1 MKLIITFLATTVLSI
16 NALAQDISFTKE
28 NLQAELDRYTPIT
41 EQQDFFALTI
51 KEPVLDL
58 LSHQQRLSIRSAVHI
73 NTIFGTAHQ
82 GWIKVD
88 GKLRYQRSNH
98 SFYIDDPRITE
109 FHFADLPTAFK
120 PQVQALVED
129 VLAKAVTDYPLYTL
143 SDKSFEE
150 SMAKMMLKSIVIKD
164 NAVVAAL
171 SPF

>member
-51 KEPVLDL
+51 NEPVLDL

-109 FHFADLPTAFK
+109 FHFADLPTVFK
-120 PQVQALVED
+120 PKVKELVKD
-129 VLAKAVTDYPLYTL
+129 VLAKEFKNYPLYPL
-143 SDKSFEE
+143 SEK
-150 SMAKMMLKSIVIKD
+150 ALKSPW
-164 NAVVAAL
+164 L
-171 SPF
+171 R

>member
-1 MKLIITFLATTVLSI
+1 MLDYLS
-16 NALAQDISFTKE
+16 
-28 NLQAELDRYTPIT
+28 Y
-41 EQQDFFALTI
+41 QQTL
-51 KEPVLDL
+51 
-58 LSHQQRLSIRSAVHI
+58 RIRSSAYI
-73 NTIFGTAHQ
+73 NTILCTAHH

-109 FHFADLPTAFK
+109 FHFADLPTVFK

-150 SMAKMMLKSIVIKD
+150 SMAKMMLKSIEIGRAHV
-164 NAVVAAL
+164 
-171 SPF
+171 